1 MKYAP
6 NKIFILENGRYQE
19 LTYEEFCKRKEQE
32 PEFSEKLLIPI
43 HGVLM
48 EVTEKTYREFYR
60 DKRRQKYIKEQEVRR
75 GDFSFDSL
83 DTDEFHGEDIL
94 VDMQVNVSEEV
105 ERKELIQTVR
115 LALFLLSGA
124 DRKFVEEIFV
134 QERTERQLAKEYGV
148 SQVAIHK
155 RKKRILE
162 KLKKSLEK
170 FKN

>member
-1 MKYAP
+1 M
-6 NKIFILENGRYQE
+6 
-19 LTYEEFCKRKEQE
+19 
-32 PEFSEKLLIPI
+32 
-43 HGVLM
+43 
-48 EVTEKTYREFYR
+48 
-60 DKRRQKYIKEQEVRR
+60 
-75 GDFSFDSL
+75 
-83 DTDEFHGEDIL
+83 
-94 VDMQVNVSEEV
+94 NVSEEV

-134 QERTERQLAKEYGV
+134 QERTERQLATEYGV

>member
-1 MKYAP
+1 
-6 NKIFILENGRYQE
+6 
-19 LTYEEFCKRKEQE
+19 
-32 PEFSEKLLIPI
+32 
-43 HGVLM
+43 
-48 EVTEKTYREFYR
+48 
-60 DKRRQKYIKEQEVRR
+60 
-75 GDFSFDSL
+75 
-83 DTDEFHGEDIL
+83 
-94 VDMQVNVSEEV
+94 MQVNVSEEV
-105 ERKELIQTVR
+105 ERKELIRTVR

>member
-1 MKYAP
+1 MKNFAKGKNKNP
-6 NKIFILENGRYQE
+6 NFRRNL
-19 LTYEEFCKRKEQE
+19 FV
-32 PEFSEKLLIPI
+32 PI
-43 HGVLM
+43 HSVLM
-48 EVTEKTYREFYR
+48 EVKEKTYREFYR

-83 DTDEFHGEDIL
+83 DTDEFLGEDIL

-105 ERKELIQTVR
+105 ERKELIRTVR